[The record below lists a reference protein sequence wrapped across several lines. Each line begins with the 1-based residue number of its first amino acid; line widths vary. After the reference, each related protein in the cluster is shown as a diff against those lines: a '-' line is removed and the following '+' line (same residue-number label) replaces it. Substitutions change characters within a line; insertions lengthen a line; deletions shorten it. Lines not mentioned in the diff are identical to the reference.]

1 MTYKYIITQSLA
13 MLMSLASNA
22 FEVKS
27 GQMVVQPFD
36 VRIEKGV
43 GAGLTMPLQP

>member
-27 GQMVVQPFD
+27 GQMVVVSAD
-36 VRIEKGV
+36 TAEGTEKG
-43 GAGLTMPLQP
+43 ACFWKNK

>member
-27 GQMVVQPFD
+27 GQMVDSFED
-36 VRIEKGV
+36 VEGRYPKS
-43 GAGLTMPLQP
+43 AGLGNETC